1 MRTSASPTRDFSGGT
16 LVVSGLLAEDTVSIR
31 NQGGGAGQIG
41 FAAGTVW
48 FGGVEIGTAS
58 GGAGGGLTVTLNS
71 AADAAAIEALIE
83 NLTYA
88 NSSGT
93 PTASRTLTVEVT
105 DAGGA
110 GPSSTAQIA
119 VNVTAE
125 NDAPSLTGMAPS
137 VTLLEN
143 TVNASPQLLDADVGF
158 ADPEENFSGGTL
170 VVSGLLAED
179 TVSIRNQGV
188 GAGEIGFAAGTVSF
202 GGVAIGTAAGGA
214 GGDLTVTFN
223 GAADSAAI
231 EALIE
236 NLTYLNSSSTPTATR
251 TLTFQ
256 VTDDIGASTRSAALN
271 FAEFAGTDNPFDN
284 FVVGQGFLD
293 PALGDL
299 DGDGDLDIVVG
310 DVLGGLATVTNTGT
324 PAAPVL
330 AAPAVIAG
338 IDVGLQ
344 SAATLGDLDGDGDLD
359 MVVGSFQGRLFTII
373 NNGTAAAPVF
383 NASIHLSALDVCF
396 YRSSPALGDL
406 DGDGDL
412 DLVVGYE
419 TGELFTVPNS
429 GTAAA
434 PVFGCAGLDLRHRS
448 RRQFFPD
455 ARRSRRR
462 RRFRHRRGKQ
472 RRPVVHDHQCRHG
485 WQRPSSARRSRSR
498 ASMWAITPPPRWAIS
513 TATATSTSWSGI
525 PTRKC
530 TCSWARMTRISSST

>member
-1 MRTSASPTRDFSGGT
+1 MLESNVNAAPQLARLRTSAFIDPDFSGGT
-16 LVVSGLLAEDTVSIR
+16 LVVSGLLAEDAVSIR

-48 FGGVEIGTAS
+48 FGGVEIGTVS
-58 GGAGGGLTVTLNS
+58 GGAGGSLTVTLNS

-143 TVNASPQLLDADVGF
+143 TVNAAPQLLDADVSF

-188 GAGEIGFAAGTVSF
+188 GAGQIGFAAGTVSF
-202 GGVAIGTAAGGA
+202 GGVAIGTVAGGA

-236 NLTYLNSSSTPTATR
+236 NLTYLNSSEHADGEAHPDLPSHGRHRRQHA
-251 TLTFQ
+251 Q
-256 VTDDIGASTRSAALN
+256 RSAELCRVRRDGQSVRQFRRGPRFPRPRARRSRRRRRSRHRRGG
-271 FAEFAGTDNPFDN
+271 FPGRARHRHQYRHARGAGP
-284 FVVGQGFLD
+284 GGAGRHRRHRCR
-293 PALGDL
+293 PSIGGHARRSRRRRRSRHGR
-299 DGDGDLDIVVG
+299 G
-310 DVLGGLATVTNTGT
+310 VL
-324 PAAPVL
+324 
-330 AAPAVIAG
+330 
-338 IDVGLQ
+338 
-344 SAATLGDLDGDGDLD
+344 
-359 MVVGSFQGRLFTII
+359 QGRLFTII

-383 NASIHLSALDVCF
+383 NASIYHQRPRFAS
-396 YRSSPALGDL
+396 
-406 DGDGDL
+406 
-412 DLVVGYE
+412 
-419 TGELFTVPNS
+419 TGL
-429 GTAAA
+429 
-434 PVFGCAGLDLRHRS
+434 
-448 RRQFFPD
+448 
-455 ARRSRRR
+455 
-462 RRFRHRRGKQ
+462 
-472 RRPVVHDHQCRHG
+472 RRP
-485 WQRPSSARRSRSR
+485 S
-498 ASMWAITPPPRWAIS
+498 AIS
-513 TATATSTSWSGI
+513 TVTGISTSS
-525 PTRKC
+525 
-530 TCSWARMTRISSST
+530 